1 MANAEALAQK
11 IAGQGEGFD
20 IKFNDLENL
29 QDLSSGNFGKVYR
42 GTYLGTPVAVKKL
55 LDVDDEFMHK
65 YIEREMGI
73 LRYVALDACGCG
85 LKSGSPHVKHTAP
98 PQHRSV
104 HGPVQALVRPVHCY
118 RVRAWR

>member
-1 MANAEALAQK
+1 MSNAEALAQK

-20 IKFNDLENL
+20 IKFGDLENL

-73 LRYVALDACGCG
+73 LRCVLRFP
-85 LKSGSPHVKHTAP
+85 SPLFSY
-98 PQHRSV
+98 RS
-104 HGPVQALVRPVHCY
+104 A
-118 RVRAWR
+118 